1 LYDNFGELQ
10 SKSEA
15 KSKLGLIEGER
26 YILFFGF
33 IRDYK
38 GLDLILEAMALKEI
52 KDISVKLIVA
62 GEFYSDKQPYLD
74 LIEKLKIHKSVILKA
89 DFIPDD
95 KVASYFSAADLVVQ
109 PYKHATQSGVT
120 QICYH
125 FEKPMLVTNVGG
137 LPEIVPHQKVGYVV
151 DTNAL
156 SIAQAIND
164 FYVNNREREF
174 VNNTKIEKIKYSWAT
189 MLSSIQTLCEKV

>member
-1 LYDNFGELQ
+1 
-10 SKSEA
+10 
-15 KSKLGLIEGER
+15 
-26 YILFFGF
+26 
-33 IRDYK
+33 
-38 GLDLILEAMALKEI
+38 
-52 KDISVKLIVA
+52 
-62 GEFYSDKQPYLD
+62 
-74 LIEKLKIHKSVILKA
+74 
-89 DFIPDD
+89 
-95 KVASYFSAADLVVQ
+95 
-109 PYKHATQSGVT
+109 
-120 QICYH
+120 
-125 FEKPMLVTNVGG
+125 MLVTNVGG